1 MFGLKNMFGP
11 THKPDTDSAWTQAYA
26 LADGSYLYQAK
37 CSCGWFSD
45 VYVEELE
52 FVRDLRQHHADT
64 GN

>member
-1 MFGLKNMFGP
+1 MFGLKNLFGQ
-11 THKPDTDSAWTQAYA
+11 THDAATDSAWTQAYA
-26 LADGSYLYQAK
+26 LADESYLYQAR

-45 VYVEELE
+45 VYVEELQ